1 MRKMTALF
9 VSMAFIFST
18 AGLALAQTSAPAPA
32 PAPAPA
38 ATDKKTDD
46 KSMDKKPAAKKMTM
60 EEKKA
65 ACLEKAGT
73 DEAKKTQ
80 GEKKFTAKNSGKKS
94 ATSGQAQAPASG
106 EKKQ

>member
-18 AGLALAQTSAPAPA
+18 TGLAVAQTST
-32 PAPAPA
+32 PAPA

-73 DEAKKTQ
+73 DEAKKTKC
-80 GEKKFTAKNSGKKS
+80 EKAAKNSGKKPAAS
-94 ATSGQAQAPASG
+94 AQAQAPAAG
-106 EKKQ
+106 AKKQ

>member
-18 AGLALAQTSAPAPA
+18 TGLAVAQTSAPA

-65 ACLEKAGT
+65 ACLQKAGT
-73 DEAKKTQ
+73 DEAKKTKC
-80 GEKKFTAKNSGKKS
+80 EKQFTAKSTDKK
-94 ATSGQAQAPASG
+94 ATPAGQTPAQTG

>member
-18 AGLALAQTSAPAPA
+18 TGLAVAQTSAPA

-46 KSMDKKPAAKKMTM
+46 KTMDKKPAAKKMTM

-65 ACLEKAGT
+65 ACLDKAGT
-73 DEAKKTQ
+73 DDAKKAKC
-80 GEKKFTAKNSGKKS
+80 EKQFTSKKK
-94 ATSGQAQAPASG
+94 AAPSGQAQAPATG

>member
-1 MRKMTALF
+1 MRKMTAMF

-18 AGLALAQTSAPAPA
+18 TGLVMAQTSAPAT
-32 PAPAPA
+32 APAPA

-46 KSMDKKPAAKKMTM
+46 KSMDKKAAHKKMTM

-73 DEAKKTQ
+73 DEAKKTKC
-80 GEKKFTAKNSGKKS
+80 EKQFAAKSSSKK
-94 ATSGQAQAPASG
+94 AAASGQAPAAG

>member
-18 AGLALAQTSAPAPA
+18 TGLAVAQTAAPA

-80 GEKKFTAKNSGKKS
+80 CEKKFAAKNSGKKS
-94 ATSGQAQAPASG
+94 AASGQAQAPATG